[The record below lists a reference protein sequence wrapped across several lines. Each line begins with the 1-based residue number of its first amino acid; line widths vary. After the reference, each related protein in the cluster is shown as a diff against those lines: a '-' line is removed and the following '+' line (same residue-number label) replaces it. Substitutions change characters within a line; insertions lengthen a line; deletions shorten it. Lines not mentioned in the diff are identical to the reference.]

1 MTNNVKDSRRDLR
14 ERAFQALFSLE
25 YGNNIDDA
33 ISFIYTYDKE
43 QKIDDRQVEIPNF
56 LISLVKGV
64 VDKQSQ
70 LDQLIEEKLK
80 TGWTLSRLTKP
91 DKIILR
97 LGLYEICFFEDT
109 PDRVAINEAIELAKK
124 YSDLTSSKFING
136 LLNQFMTD
144 KK

>member
-1 MTNNVKDSRRDLR
+1 MTNSIKDSRRDLR

-25 YGNNIDDA
+25 YGDNIDDA
-33 ISFIYTYDKE
+33 ISFTYTYDKE
-43 QKIDDRQVEIPNF
+43 QETDDGQQEIPSY

-70 LDQLIEEKLK
+70 LDQMIEEKLK
-80 TGWTLSRLTKP
+80 TGWTLSRLTKT

-97 LGLYEICFFEDT
+97 LGLYEIRFFEDT

-124 YSDLTSSKFING
+124 YSDVTSSKFING

-144 KK
+144 DK